1 MNDAVDYGLMLII
14 IGGMV
19 VLLEIYIKLVFKY
32 SFKMDND
39 YRIDNLLKKK
49 RDNGKLN
56 RWDSLD
62 LSLSLFL
69 KKRTLAKFGLI
80 LIVVGIFISIIK

>member
-1 MNDAVDYGLMLII
+1 MNGAVDYGLMLII

-80 LIVVGIFISIIK
+80 LIVIGIFISIIK